1 MFEIPSTPR
10 PQPTT
15 ARGMAS
21 FPTIP
26 ADADGRH
33 WEGYRADVLN
43 HSTDARRGCA
53 LPLHMPGREGRGGC
67 RPPWHGRF
75 AAGQSADQTRVAFV
89 GPEPRAL
96 SYFGGH
102 HGDSRAPDESFN
114 VLRILIAELLATCK
128 FSH

>member
-1 MFEIPSTPR
+1 MRS
-10 PQPTT
+10 
-15 ARGMAS
+15 AAS
-21 FPTIP
+21 
-26 ADADGRH
+26 H
-33 WEGYRADVLN
+33 
-43 HSTDARRGCA
+43 ARRQ
-53 LPLHMPGREGRGGC
+53 GRGGC

-75 AAGQSADQTRVAFV
+75 AAGQSTDQTRVAFV